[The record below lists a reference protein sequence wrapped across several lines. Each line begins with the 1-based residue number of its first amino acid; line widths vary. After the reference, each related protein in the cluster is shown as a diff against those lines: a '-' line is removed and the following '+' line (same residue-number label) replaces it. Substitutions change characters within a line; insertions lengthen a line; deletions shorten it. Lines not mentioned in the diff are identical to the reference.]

1 MDCLSHCR
9 YLDEKGEDD
18 VMPKKTQK
26 LEISGTE
33 ITIIRNNQHEYIC
46 ITDIAKHKN
55 PEAPADIVKN
65 WLRSKNTIEL
75 LGLWEKLNNPDF
87 KLVEFDQFKN
97 EAGFNHF
104 VLSPKKWIET
114 TGAVGLQSKSG
125 RYGGTYA
132 HVDIAMEFASW
143 VSVEFKF
150 YLIKEFQ
157 RLKAEASKSLEWDIK
172 RQLTK
177 INYRI
182 HTDAIKANLIPAALK
197 PQQISFI
204 YASEADVLN
213 VALFGKTAQQ
223 WRDENPGLEG
233 NIRDYANVAQLVCLS
248 NLENLNAVF
257 ISEGQ
262 GQPDRLMRLNQVA
275 ISQMKILVD
284 GNATKGLSHE

>member
-1 MDCLSHCR
+1 MSKSKKVDI
-9 YLDEKGEDD
+9 KGVSVSFIKTRQEDF
-18 VMPKKTQK
+18 
-26 LEISGTE
+26 IS
-33 ITIIRNNQHEYIC
+33 
-46 ITDIAKHKN
+46 ITDIAKYKN
-55 PEAPADIVKN
+55 PDAPADIIKN

-75 LGLWEKLNNPDF
+75 LGLWEKLHNPNF

-114 TGAVGLQSKSG
+114 TNAIGLQSKSG

-132 HVDIAMEFASW
+132 HKDIALEFASW

-157 RLKAEASKSLEWDIK
+157 RLKEQEQGQLEWNIK

-182 HTDAIKANLIPAALK
+182 HTDAVKENLIPKNLTSK
-197 PQQISFI
+197 QISFV
-204 YASEADVLN
+204 YANEADILN
-213 VALFGKTAQQ
+213 MALFGKTAKQ
-223 WRDENPGLEG
+223 WRDENPGKKG
-233 NIRDYANVAQLVCLS
+233 NIRDYANVAQLVCLA

-257 ISEGQ
+257 INEGLEQSE
-262 GQPDRLMRLNQVA
+262 RLLKLNQIA
-275 ISQMKILVD
+275 ISQMKILLSNTSNNLLSKQIGDAD
-284 GNATKGLSHE
+284 G